1 MKRPSPGPDCSGPI
15 TVARVER
22 AIEFMTYVV
31 REHGEQYTPILERL
45 RRDLNVMSQ
54 RKRVSKQTP
63 LSLDH
68 SAITDDTPLRLET
81 AAQLAFP
88 DGGVSKN
95 ALRSAAARSELEHE
109 RLAGRIIT
117 TLRWVREWRER
128 NRHPVHPRPNLG
140 QPPVISE
147 ERREAAKAAAM
158 QVVNEMRRKK
168 KSNG

>member
-1 MKRPSPGPDCSGPI
+1 MKRPSSGSDRSGPI
-15 TVARVER
+15 TVARVEQ

-45 RRDLNVMSQ
+45 RRDLYVMRQ
-54 RKRVSKQTP
+54 RKRVSKHTS
-63 LSLDH
+63 LSLEH

-81 AAQLAFP
+81 AARLAFP

-117 TLRWVREWRER
+117 MLRWVREWRER
-128 NRHPVHPRPNLG
+128 NRYPARPRPDTG
-140 QPPVISE
+140 QAPVISE
-147 ERREAAKAAAM
+147 ERREAAKAAAI
-158 QVVNEMRRKK
+158 QIVNEMRRSKK
-168 KSNG
+168 LNR

>member
-1 MKRPSPGPDCSGPI
+1 MKRTSPGLDYSGPI

-22 AIEFMTYVV
+22 AIDFMAYVV

-45 RRDLNVMSQ
+45 RRDLNVMNQ
-54 RKRVSKQTP
+54 RKRVSRQTP
-63 LSLDH
+63 FSLDH

-88 DGGVSKN
+88 DGGVSRD
-95 ALRSAAARSELEHE
+95 ALRSAACSELEHE

-128 NRHPVHPRPNLG
+128 NRFPARPRPDTG
-140 QPPVISE
+140 QVPVISE
-147 ERREAAKAAAM
+147 ERREAAKAAAI
-158 QVVNEMRRKK
+158 QIVNEMRRGKK
-168 KSNG
+168 LNR